1 MSVPVLIVNNDSSLR
16 RKMRQSL
23 EAIGYGVTE
32 ATDAESGL
40 EILRAS
46 ENAMVALFNVELHKN
61 TMTGADGVAFLG
73 AAACDVRLAQ
83 RYGFIIITPTP
94 GELDA
99 ALGKLIK
106 QLSIPILAEPV
117 DMDEMRRRVSEAECR
132 LLVSA

>member
-1 MSVPVLIVNNDSSLR
+1 MSVPVLIVNYDSSLR

-23 EAIGYGVTE
+23 ETFGYSVIE

-40 EILRAS
+40 GTLRAS
-46 ENAMVALFNVELHKN
+46 ADSMVALFNVTLNRN
-61 TMTGADGVAFLG
+61 TMTGVDGVAFLG
-73 AAACDVRLAQ
+73 AAACDARLA
-83 RYGFIIITPTP
+83 RRHSFIIITPTP

-117 DMDEMRRRVSEAECR
+117 DMDEMRQLVGEAELR

>member
-1 MSVPVLIVNNDSSLR
+1 MSVPVLIVNYDSSLR

-23 EAIGYGVTE
+23 ETFGYSVIE

-40 EILRAS
+40 GTLRAS
-46 ENAMVALFNVELHKN
+46 KDSMVALFNVTLNRN

-73 AAACDVRLAQ
+73 VAACDTRLA
-83 RYGFIIITPTP
+83 RRHGFIIITPTP
-94 GELDA
+94 GELGA
-99 ALGKLIK
+99 ALGKLIR

-117 DMDEMRRRVSEAECR
+117 DMDEMRQLVSEAELR